1 MDLMKSYR
9 LLKYAVALAWPALAF
24 STPAEASPQ
33 VLGLMASN
41 EPINFICTDRECYG
55 LVGAF
60 CLQRDHDVPVYG
72 QSYQVNLP
80 ERLSLRFTDDTG
92 AVNDMQATAAQLQ
105 FNAYAGYSMVRVSIP
120 RAEMERLSA
129 VSVALQI
136 GPGVS
141 LVPEAVT
148 GDANGQTSDEIALAT
163 GPLRAAAARH
173 LDESSPNADSAR
185 LVAALANGLP
195 ERRTIHDDFSDLWVR
210 TISDNVRD
218 SIDPLTLQR
227 VERSYKSC
235 IQFAEGSLRQCLISH
250 HRNMMVP
257 ENRKFWDESASY

>member
-1 MDLMKSYR
+1 MDLKKGYR
-9 LLKYAVALAWPALAF
+9 LIKYAVALVWPALTF
-24 STPAEASPQ
+24 STPAAASPQ

-41 EPINFICTDRECYG
+41 EPINFNCSGSECYG

-60 CLQRDHDVPVYG
+60 CLQRDHDVPAYG

-80 ERLSLRFTDDTG
+80 ERLSLRFRDGAG
-92 AVNDMQATAAQLQ
+92 AVKDVQATAAHLQ
-105 FNAYAGYSMVRVSIP
+105 FSTYSGYSMVRVSIP
-120 RAEMERLSA
+120 RLEMQRLGA
-129 VSVALQI
+129 VTVELQI

-141 LVPEAVT
+141 LVPEAA

-163 GPLRAAAARH
+163 GPLRIAAARY

-210 TISDNVRD
+210 TISDNVLD
-218 SIDPLTLQR
+218 GINSLTLQR
-227 VERSYKSC
+227 VERSYQSC
-235 IQFAEGSLRQCLISH
+235 IRFAEGSLRQCLISH
-250 HRNMMVP
+250 HRNMMIS
-257 ENRKFWDESASY
+257 ENRRFWDETGSY